1 MLFHRKLLSNCK
13 LLVWIG
19 VANARR
25 GGWGLEGGSTVRLP
39 DLIRNVEE
47 RAEIGPYKEEQGGG
61 GNT

>member
-1 MLFHRKLLSNCK
+1 MLFQRMVLSNCK
-13 LLVWIG
+13 LTVWIC
-19 VANARR
+19 VANARC
-25 GGWGLEGGSTVRLP
+25 GGWGLEGSTVRLS